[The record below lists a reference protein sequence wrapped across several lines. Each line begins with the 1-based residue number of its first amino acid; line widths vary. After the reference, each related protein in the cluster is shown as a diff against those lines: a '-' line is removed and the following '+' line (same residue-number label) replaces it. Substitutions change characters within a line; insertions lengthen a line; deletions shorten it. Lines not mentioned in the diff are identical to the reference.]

1 MAEPSQHRQIN
12 VAGEAVKQENMKKGG
27 QRLLEMARRKS
38 PPAIEEA
45 APVRRYTDSN
55 RFEKPILHDVGPV
68 ETGEMEAPPPP
79 KSGDFIGRMF
89 PRLSAAV
96 NLFGQIDVSGL
107 KQKRGEAGMK
117 KFDESVGTR
126 LMDDVL
132 LGQLSDLENRLSL
145 APKLFPR
152 KKAPLVWIFES
163 ALEGWQNPPEKQP
176 LVAPLQGAFFADA
189 NRWCRCAQPPAN
201 GCHASGVIGVKSG

>member
-152 KKAPLVWIFES
+152 KKAPLVWI
-163 ALEGWQNPPEKQP
+163 LNPPWRGGRILLKNSP
-176 LVAPLQGAFFADA
+176 LWHPFRVHFLRMQTGGVAALNHRLMAAT
-189 NRWCRCAQPPAN
+189 PPA
-201 GCHASGVIGVKSG
+201 